1 MARSAMQLAPPV
13 MSGMNAKFDNERA
26 SLAKVEVLTMQAN
39 YSSNSSADA
48 VISRIELK
56 EKLVRELAGSNSMAA
71 EELRALLK
79 VRREASTHR

>member
-1 MARSAMQLAPPV
+1 
-13 MSGMNAKFDNERA
+13 
-26 SLAKVEVLTMQAN
+26 MQAN